1 MNEFQSEVYGR
12 SSTSGRFVGRTPLI
26 RPPNLLNFS
35 WFFIFI
41 FFFFFSVFWKFELKD
56 LLSIF
61 FFEWYCFSFSDQVR
75 ELFSTD
81 VLVERDISIIWMK
94 VESMFE
100 QRVEIERTVV
110 TEWRIVSIAMFDWI
124 QRVFFIIVECN
135 AWIFYSATLE
145 CVELIVIS
153 CCREVGSK
161 KRGIN
166 SFTKSKNK
174 ICNRVTFYPFI
185 LVYFRSSVVDRII
198 FYSKLL
204 SKLFLYFIKN
214 MTIYI

>member
-1 MNEFQSEVYGR
+1 MILYIYIFLLLLCFLEIRIER
-12 SSTSGRFVGRTPLI
+12 SFKYF
-26 RPPNLLNFS
+26 LLR
-35 WFFIFI
+35 
-41 FFFFFSVFWKFELKD
+41 
-56 LLSIF
+56 
-61 FFEWYCFSFSDQVR
+61 YCFSFSDQVR

-135 AWIFYSATLE
+135 AWTFYSATLE

-153 CCREVGSK
+153 CAVERSGQRNAVLIRSRNRRTKFAIELHS
-161 KRGIN
+161 IHLYL
-166 SFTKSKNK
+166 FTFVQASWTELFFIRN
-174 ICNRVTFYPFI
+174 CCQNCFFI
-185 LVYFRSSVVDRII
+185 L
-198 FYSKLL
+198 
-204 SKLFLYFIKN
+204 
-214 MTIYI
+214 

>member
-61 FFEWYCFSFSDQVR
+61 FFEWWWYCFSFSDQVR

-81 VLVERDISIIWMK
+81 VLIERDISIIWMK

-124 QRVFFIIVECN
+124 QRVF
-135 AWIFYSATLE
+135 L
-145 CVELIVIS
+145 
-153 CCREVGSK
+153 
-161 KRGIN
+161 
-166 SFTKSKNK
+166 
-174 ICNRVTFYPFI
+174 
-185 LVYFRSSVVDRII
+185 
-198 FYSKLL
+198 
-204 SKLFLYFIKN
+204 
-214 MTIYI
+214 

>member
-1 MNEFQSEVYGR
+1 MNEFQSEVCGR

-61 FFEWYCFSFSDQVR
+61 FFEWWWYCFSFSDQVR

-81 VLVERDISIIWMK
+81 VLIERDISIIWMK

-110 TEWRIVSIAMFDWI
+110 TEWWIVSIAMFDWI

-135 AWIFYSATLE
+135 AWTFYSATLE

-153 CCREVGSK
+153 CAVERSGQRNAVLIRSRNRRTKFAIELHS
-161 KRGIN
+161 IHLYL
-166 SFTKSKNK
+166 FTFVQASWTELFFIRN
-174 ICNRVTFYPFI
+174 CCQNCFFI
-185 LVYFRSSVVDRII
+185 L
-198 FYSKLL
+198 
-204 SKLFLYFIKN
+204 
-214 MTIYI
+214 